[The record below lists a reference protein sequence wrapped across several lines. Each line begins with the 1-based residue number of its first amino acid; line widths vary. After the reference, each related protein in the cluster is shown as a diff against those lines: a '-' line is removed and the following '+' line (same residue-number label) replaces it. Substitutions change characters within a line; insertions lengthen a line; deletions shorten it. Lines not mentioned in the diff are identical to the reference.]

1 MDYKS
6 INNKQILN
14 DKLRLTEPTLRFGD
28 NVQII
33 ATHIVDE
40 FEAGRPDIIA
50 EKYYR
55 DPSLSE
61 YILKYNNISNPFSLA
76 EGEELLIPDSDAI
89 LQKWE
94 RIKPVDVEAGEVI
107 DSIRGQF
114 MDTKRLKPKDAKRVE
129 YLKKKASQSKNG
141 SREILP
147 PNLLKP
153 GERNID
159 ITDNS
164 ITI

>member
-6 INNKQILN
+6 IDNKQILN
-14 DKLRLTEPTLRFGD
+14 DKLRLTEPVIRFGG
-28 NVQII
+28 NVQVI
-33 ATHIVDE
+33 ATHIVDK

-50 EKYYR
+50 EEYYK
-55 DPSLSE
+55 DASLSE
-61 YILKYNNISNPFSLA
+61 YILKFNNISNPFALA
-76 EGEELLIPDSDAI
+76 EGDEILIPDSEAI
-89 LQKWE
+89 LEKWN
-94 RIKPVDVEAGEVI
+94 RIKPVDVENETV
-107 DSIRGQF
+107 DLIRGQF

-129 YLKKKASQSKNG
+129 YLKKKASNLKNG
-141 SREILP
+141 SKEILP

-153 GERNID
+153 GENNID